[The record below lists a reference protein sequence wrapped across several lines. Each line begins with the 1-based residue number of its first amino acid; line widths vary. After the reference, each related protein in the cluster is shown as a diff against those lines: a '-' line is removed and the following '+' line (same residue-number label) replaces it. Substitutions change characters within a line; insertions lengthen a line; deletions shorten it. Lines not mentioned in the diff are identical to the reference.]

1 MKRFV
6 VAGLTAAA
14 LFSVG
19 HTRGAALE
27 KLQLQVNPSV
37 SMAPA
42 SVMVRAIITPDHE
55 NRQLEIVADS
65 ENFYR
70 RSVVDLDG
78 ESAPKVNELRLLDIP
93 GGEYEVT
100 AILYDSKGVRSS
112 VHRTLMVTSL
122 GGH

>member
-1 MKRFV
+1 VKRFV
-6 VAGLTAAA
+6 AAGITAAA
-14 LFSVG
+14 LFSTG
-19 HTRGAALE
+19 HTKGSALE
-27 KLQLQVNPSV
+27 KLQLQVSPAV

-42 SVMVRAIITPDHE
+42 SVMVRTIIAPDAE

-78 ESAPKVNELRLLDIP
+78 ETAPKVNELRLLDIP

-100 AILYDSKGVRSS
+100 ASLYDSRGGRSTVR
-112 VHRTLMVTSL
+112 RTIMVTSV
-122 GGH
+122 GRP